1 MSLLKKIPYALLLA
15 PIAIYWGYWTLNPS
29 YWFPPDP
36 GAWYFLDSLAIFAGK
51 TYTYVDHPGT
61 PVHLIGSLLLAL
73 TLPFFK
79 SRAAFIA
86 YHIAHPETFFLMAN
100 IFLLAMNSLTAILFY
115 KTVASGLKKDKTLWG
130 LALSLM
136 FFGLHPQS
144 YESLT
149 FWSHNS
155 FNYPFGALWLI
166 LFYRRLSPN
175 RPLGWKRLA
184 LFGFAAGV
192 LGMTQ
197 MYFLGWLAA
206 GTLTTLIFSLRL
218 GKSIRQASG
227 DTAWFIGGGLLGIAA
242 MLAPIAHEIPRFVS
256 WFTRILTNTGVYGS
270 GAAGIYTLEMIPQ
283 SLEFWWQNLPAL
295 MSYLLAALTLLTA
308 LFLLKPR
315 IAAWEISPADQAML
329 IGLLAQVAMLLAVF
343 SKLYPKLRYMLALAA
358 VLPILFFLLIK
369 LLETAPPGLTP
380 LKRALALIALIAVIA
395 ALPGALNT
403 QTKKAFVQRDAA
415 LARSLVVTK
424 LAQLRQLPE
433 AEIVVV
439 YGSGTPIKCAGL
451 LMANNWIRAF
461 DREIARLCPN
471 QFSIY
476 DSPVEIELN
485 ILYPVP
491 QLEEIAWDLVVSPGN
506 HSGLQDLLFAQGA
519 VNVPKAWG
527 VNRGKWFFIHPPK

>member
-1 MSLLKKIPYALLLA
+1 MILLKKIPYALVLA
-15 PIAIYWGYWTLNPS
+15 PILIYWGYWTLNSS

-36 GAWYFLDSLAIFAGK
+36 GAWYFLDSLAVFAGK
-51 TYTYVDHPGT
+51 SYVYVDHPGT

-79 SRAAFIA
+79 SREAFIT

-100 IFLLAMNSLTAILFY
+100 IFLLTLNSLTALVFY
-115 KTVASGLKKDKTLWG
+115 QTVRSSLKKDGLLLG

-155 FNYPFGALWLI
+155 FNYPFGTLWLI
-166 LFYRRLSPN
+166 LFYRALRPN
-175 RPLGWKRLA
+175 QPLGWKKLM
-184 LFGFAAGV
+184 FWGFTAGA

-218 GKSIRQASG
+218 GKTLRQASG
-227 DTAWFIGGGLLGIAA
+227 DTACFIGGGLLGIAA
-242 MLAPIAHEIPRFVS
+242 MLAPITHEIPRFAN
-256 WFTRILTNTGVYGS
+256 WFMRILSNTGVYGTGSS
-270 GAAGIYTLEMIPQ
+270 GFYTLDMIPQ
-283 SLEFWWQNLPAL
+283 SLAFWGQNIPAL
-295 MSYLLAALTLLTA
+295 MAYLLAGLALLA
-308 LFLLKPR
+308 AILFFQR
-315 IAAWEISPADQAML
+315 QAAWKTSPADQAML
-329 IGLLAQVAMLLAVF
+329 IGLLAQAAMLLVVL
-343 SKLYPKLRYMLALAA
+343 SKLYAKLRYMLALAA
-358 VLPILFFLLIK
+358 VVPVLLFLLIK
-369 LLETAPPGLTP
+369 ILDSAPRDFHLL
-380 LKRALALIALIAVIA
+380 RRSLALIALIAVAA
-395 ALPGALNT
+395 ALPGALSV
-403 QTKKAFVQRDAA
+403 QAKKAFVQRDAA

-424 LAQLRQLPE
+424 LAQSRQVPE
-433 AEIVVV
+433 TDIVVV

-461 DREIARLCPN
+461 DREIASLCPN

-476 DSPVEIELN
+476 DSVVEIELN

-491 QLEEIAWDLVVSPGN
+491 KLEEIDWDVVVSPGN
-506 HSGLQDLLFAQGA
+506 HSGLQDTLRAAGA
-519 VNVPKAWG
+519 VNVPGAWG
-527 VNRGKWFFIHPPK
+527 VNRAAWFFIRPEP

>member
-1 MSLLKKIPYALLLA
+1 MTLIKKIPYALLLA
-15 PIAIYWGYWTLNPS
+15 PILIYWGYWTLNSS

-36 GAWYFLDSLAIFAGK
+36 GAWYFLDSLAVFAGK
-51 TYTYVDHPGT
+51 TYVYVDHPGT

-79 SRAAFIA
+79 SRESFIA
-86 YHIAHPETFFLMAN
+86 YHIARPETFFFMAN
-100 IFLLAMNSLTAILFY
+100 VFLLAINSLTAILFY
-115 KTVASGLKKDKTLWG
+115 QTVRDSLKKDKTLLA

-166 LFYRRLSPN
+166 GLYRALRPN
-175 RPLGWKRLA
+175 LPLDWKKLA
-184 LFGFAAGV
+184 FLGFTAGT

-206 GTLTTLIFSLRL
+206 GTLTTFIFSRRL
-218 GKSIRQASG
+218 GRTTRRASG
-227 DTAWFIGGGLLGIAA
+227 DTAWFVGGGLLGIAA
-242 MLAPIAHEIPRFVS
+242 MLAPITHEIPRFAS
-256 WFTRILTNTGVYGS
+256 WFTRILSNTGVYGS
-270 GAAGIYTLEMIPQ
+270 GASGFYTLEMIPQ
-283 SLEFWWQNLPAL
+283 SLAFWATSVPAL
-295 MSYLLAALTLLTA
+295 MAYLLAGLTLLA
-308 LFLLKPR
+308 AILLLQRKS
-315 IAAWEISPADQAML
+315 AWKISPADQAML
-329 IGLLAQVAMLLAVF
+329 TGLLAQIAMLLVVL
-343 SKLYPKLRYMLALAA
+343 SKLYLKLRYMLALTA
-358 VLPILFFLLIK
+358 VLPVLLFLLFKILESAPGNFG
-369 LLETAPPGLTP
+369 LLRRTLAL
-380 LKRALALIALIAVIA
+380 LALIAAAA
-395 ALPGALNT
+395 ALPGALNI
-403 QTKKAFVQRDAA
+403 QAKKAFVQRDAA

-424 LAQLRQLPE
+424 LAQSRHVPE
-433 AEIVVV
+433 TDIVVI

-476 DSPVEIELN
+476 DSAVEIELN

-491 QLEEIAWDLVVSPGN
+491 QLDEIAWDVVVSPGN
-506 HSGLQDLLFAQGA
+506 HSGLQDTLRAAGA
-519 VNVPKAWG
+519 VNVPGAWG
-527 VNRGKWFFIHPPK
+527 VNRAAWFFIRPEP